1 MIQNIKVDL
10 IYYATPSDFE
20 MEFNLG
26 GICRM
31 RLLTDKAEDRKAF
44 LNSLSR
50 AVGRSKVI
58 ITCGSLFGN
67 EGLISTVASAIGR
80 NLVPADNKT
89 FGINSD
95 EEISI
100 ISGSVPLVTS
110 DGIFGGC
117 IIECGPQTIIMLTDS
132 KSVKKSLLKNL
143 IHPYIQELS
152 MLPETQGPA
161 TATEEI
167 AEETIDEET
176 EEVLEET
183 TEEIE
188 EDAPEEISEVEAE
201 EVSEEEADGELEEIP
216 KEIEIGSDI
225 KAAEEETEEQSLS
238 EETEETVSEESES
251 PIIDEFIT
259 EETENEEEEI
269 PIFNIGM
276 ENMHLEAQAPKRD
289 AKSYYEYFVPN
300 SEEDIY
306 ISEDEEFD
314 IQKPT
319 GSKLNAPIIIIA
331 VLLVLMLAVIAYFL
345 FFIPLSSGQNVNEYI
360 SELFSVSQD
369 ILV

>member
-67 EGLISTVASAIGR
+67 EGLIATIGSAIGR
-80 NLVPADNKT
+80 NLVALDNKEY
-89 FGINSD
+89 GISGD
-95 EEISI
+95 DEISI
-100 ISGSVPLVTS
+100 ISGSVPLVTA

-117 IIECGPQTIIMLTDS
+117 IIECGPQTIIMLTES
-132 KSVKKSLLKNL
+132 KSVKKALLRDL

-152 MLPETQGPA
+152 MLPENPA
-161 TATEEI
+161 PAEVISEEISEETEEVAEDM
-167 AEETIDEET
+167 AEEIPDEET
-176 EEVLEET
+176 EEIIEEASAEEEESIE
-183 TEEIE
+183 EEIT
-188 EDAPEEISEVEAE
+188 
-201 EVSEEEADGELEEIP
+201 
-216 KEIEIGSDI
+216 
-225 KAAEEETEEQSLS
+225 EEETEEEA
-238 EETEETVSEESES
+238 EETKEEEILEEAAEDKTETQ
-251 PIIDEFIT
+251 PEVFDEFIIEEAKT
-259 EETENEEEEI
+259 EEQGEEEI

-276 ENMHLEAQAPKRD
+276 ENMHLEAKAPKRD
-289 AKSYYEYFVPN
+289 SKSYYEYFVPN
-300 SEEDIY
+300 SDEDIY
-306 ISEDEEFD
+306 ISEDDEFD
-314 IQKPT
+314 NQKPT

-331 VLLVLMLAVIAYFL
+331 VLLLLMLTVIAYFL
-345 FFIPLSSGQNVNEYI
+345 FFIPVASGQNVSEYI
-360 SELFSVSQD
+360 ADLFSVSQNL
-369 ILV
+369 LV

>member
-80 NLVPADNKT
+80 NLVAADNKAY
-89 FGINSD
+89 GINSD

-100 ISGSVPLVTS
+100 ISGSVPLVTA

-117 IIECGPQTIIMLTDS
+117 IIECGPQTIIMLTES
-132 KSVKKSLLKNL
+132 KSVKKALLRDL
-143 IHPYIQELS
+143 IHPYIRELS
-152 MLPETQGPA
+152 LLPETPA
-161 TATEEI
+161 PVEVIPEETVEETAEEITGETTEEIIEKVLDEAAEEPIEKVLDEAAEETIEDIIEEEI
-167 AEETIDEET
+167 AEETE
-176 EEVLEET
+176 
-183 TEEIE
+183 
-188 EDAPEEISEVEAE
+188 EAE
-201 EVSEEEADGELEEIP
+201 TQTEV
-216 KEIEIGSDI
+216 
-225 KAAEEETEEQSLS
+225 
-238 EETEETVSEESES
+238 
-251 PIIDEFIT
+251 IDEFIT
-259 EETENEEEEI
+259 EKTEEQEETEEI

-276 ENMHLEAQAPKRD
+276 EDMHIEANAPKRD

-314 IQKPT
+314 NQKPT
-319 GSKLNAPIIIIA
+319 GNKLNAPIIIIA
-331 VLLVLMLAVIAYFL
+331 VLLVLMLTVVAYFL
-345 FFIPLSSGQNVNEYI
+345 FFIPLSSGQNVSEYI
-360 SELFSVSQD
+360 NELFSVSENL
-369 ILV
+369 LV

>member
-26 GICRM
+26 GSCRM

-58 ITCGSLFGN
+58 ITCGSLFGD

-80 NLVPADNKT
+80 NLVAADNNAY
-89 FGINSD
+89 GINSD

-100 ISGSVPLVTS
+100 ISGSVPLVTA

-117 IIECGPQTIIMLTDS
+117 IIECGPQTIIMLTES
-132 KSVKKSLLKNL
+132 KSVKKALLRDL
-143 IHPYIQELS
+143 IYPYIRELS
-152 MLPETQGPA
+152 LLPETPA
-161 TATEEI
+161 PVEVIPEETVEETVTEETVEETAEEIIGETVEEIPDETAEETIEDIVEEEI
-167 AEETIDEET
+167 AEET
-176 EEVLEET
+176 
-183 TEEIE
+183 
-188 EDAPEEISEVEAE
+188 
-201 EVSEEEADGELEEIP
+201 EEA
-216 KEIEIGSDI
+216 KTQ
-225 KAAEEETEEQSLS
+225 TE
-238 EETEETVSEESES
+238 V
-251 PIIDEFIT
+251 IDEFIT
-259 EETENEEEEI
+259 EKTEEQEETAEEI

-276 ENMHLEAQAPKRD
+276 EDMHIEANVPKRD

-314 IQKPT
+314 NQKPT

-345 FFIPLSSGQNVNEYI
+345 FFIPLSSGQNVSEYI
-360 SELFSVSQD
+360 NELFSVSENL
-369 ILV
+369 LV

>member
-67 EGLISTVASAIGR
+67 EGLIATIGSAIGR
-80 NLVPADNKT
+80 NLVALDNKEY
-89 FGINSD
+89 GISGD
-95 EEISI
+95 DEISI
-100 ISGSVPLVTS
+100 ISGSVPLVTA

-117 IIECGPQTIIMLTDS
+117 IIECGPQTIIMLTES
-132 KSVKKSLLKNL
+132 KSVKKALLRDL

-152 MLPETQGPA
+152 MLPENPA
-161 TATEEI
+161 PAEVISEEISEETEEVAEDM
-167 AEETIDEET
+167 AEEIPDEET
-176 EEVLEET
+176 EEIIEEASAEEEENVE
-183 TEEIE
+183 EEIT
-188 EDAPEEISEVEAE
+188 
-201 EVSEEEADGELEEIP
+201 
-216 KEIEIGSDI
+216 
-225 KAAEEETEEQSLS
+225 EEETEEAA
-238 EETEETVSEESES
+238 EETKEEEILEEAAEDKTETQ
-251 PIIDEFIT
+251 PEVFDEFIIEEAKT
-259 EETENEEEEI
+259 EEQGEEEI

-276 ENMHLEAQAPKRD
+276 ENMHLEAKAPKRD
-289 AKSYYEYFVPN
+289 SKSYYEYFVPN
-300 SEEDIY
+300 SDEDIY
-306 ISEDEEFD
+306 ISEDDEFD
-314 IQKPT
+314 NQKPT

-331 VLLVLMLAVIAYFL
+331 VLLLLMLTVIAYFL
-345 FFIPLSSGQNVNEYI
+345 FFIPVASGQNVSEYI
-360 SELFSVSQD
+360 ADLFSVSQNL
-369 ILV
+369 LV

>member
-31 RLLTDKAEDRKAF
+31 RLLTDKTEDRKAF

-58 ITCGSLFGN
+58 ITCGALFGN
-67 EGLISTVASAIGR
+67 EGLISTVASAIGK
-80 NLVPADNKT
+80 NLVAADNKA

-95 EEISI
+95 EEINI

-117 IIECGPQTIIMLTDS
+117 IIECGPQSIIMLTES
-132 KSVKKSLLKNL
+132 KSIKKALLRDL

-152 MLPETQGPA
+152 MLPEAPTPTDVA
-161 TATEEI
+161 SDEIVEETAEESIEETVEEVPTEEI
-167 AEETIDEET
+167 IEEISAEPEIPEETPEENKDKIIEESGQEELT
-176 EEVLEET
+176 EEVAEDEAEAQTEAIDEFVIEET
-183 TEEIE
+183 
-188 EDAPEEISEVEAE
+188 
-201 EVSEEEADGELEEIP
+201 
-216 KEIEIGSDI
+216 
-225 KAAEEETEEQSLS
+225 
-238 EETEETVSEESES
+238 ETEETA
-251 PIIDEFIT
+251 
-259 EETENEEEEI
+259 EEEI

-276 ENMHLEAQAPKRD
+276 ENMHLEAKSPKRD
-289 AKSYYEYFVPN
+289 AKSYYEYFTPN

-314 IQKPT
+314 NQKPT

-331 VLLVLMLAVIAYFL
+331 VLLLLMLTVVAYFL
-345 FFIPLSSGQNVNEYI
+345 FFIPLMSGQNVSEYI
-360 SELFSVSQD
+360 AYLFSVSQNL
-369 ILV
+369 LV

>member
-67 EGLISTVASAIGR
+67 EGLIATIGSAIGR
-80 NLVPADNKT
+80 NLVALDNKEY
-89 FGINSD
+89 GISGD
-95 EEISI
+95 DEISI
-100 ISGSVPLVTS
+100 ISGSVPLVTA

-117 IIECGPQTIIMLTDS
+117 IIECGPQTIIMLTES
-132 KSVKKSLLKNL
+132 KSVKKALLRDL

-152 MLPETQGPA
+152 MLPENPA
-161 TATEEI
+161 PAEVISEEISEETEEVAEDM
-167 AEETIDEET
+167 AEEIPDEET
-176 EEVLEET
+176 EEIIEEASAEEEESIEEEI
-183 TEEIE
+183 TEEE
-188 EDAPEEISEVEAE
+188 PEE
-201 EVSEEEADGELEEIP
+201 
-216 KEIEIGSDI
+216 
-225 KAAEEETEEQSLS
+225 AAEETKEEEILEEAADDKTEAQPEVFDEFIIEEAKTEEQG
-238 EETEETVSEESES
+238 
-251 PIIDEFIT
+251 
-259 EETENEEEEI
+259 EEEI

-276 ENMHLEAQAPKRD
+276 ENMHLEAKAPKRD
-289 AKSYYEYFVPN
+289 SKSYYEYFVPN
-300 SEEDIY
+300 SDEDIY
-306 ISEDEEFD
+306 ISEDDEFD
-314 IQKPT
+314 NQKPT

-331 VLLVLMLAVIAYFL
+331 VLLLLMLTVIAYFL
-345 FFIPLSSGQNVNEYI
+345 FFIPLSSGQNVSEYI
-360 SELFSVSQD
+360 ADLFSVSQNL
-369 ILV
+369 LV